1 MMPQSTLDLFSGAV
15 VHGRKKS
22 AQLPYFEKV
31 PQPQEKSRAKRF
43 FSSAMGQK
51 SAQRPYFEKV
61 PQPHEKSRAKSV
73 FTKVIRP
80 VAKAFSCEKKFGG
93 LVAL

>member
-1 MMPQSTLDLFSGAV
+1 MTPQSTLDLFSGAV

-31 PQPQEKSRAKRF
+31 PQSQEKSRAKRF
-43 FSSAMGQK
+43 FLSGMGRK

-61 PQPHEKSRAKSV
+61 PQPQEKSRAKSF
-73 FTKVIRP
+73 FTKVIRA
-80 VAKAFSCEKKFGG
+80 VAKVYSCEKKF
-93 LVAL
+93 